1 MKRQISAVAIGLLIS
16 GSSFAADHSEMHK
29 MMMKGG
35 GPKEDTRIELKMP
48 EPMKVM
54 HKGIMR
60 THLDDVSE
68 IAAALA
74 ANDLAKAAKIA
85 KENLGW
91 SDSQEK
97 MCSMFGQSAGKDFL
111 LLGKAMH
118 TKADE
123 IADAAK
129 AGNRDKALLHLS
141 QMVKDCNT
149 CHEKYRH

>member
-1 MKRQISAVAIGLLIS
+1 
-16 GSSFAADHSEMHK
+16 
-29 MMMKGG
+29 
-35 GPKEDTRIELKMP
+35 
-48 EPMKVM
+48 
-54 HKGIMR
+54 
-60 THLDDVSE
+60 
-68 IAAALA
+68 
-74 ANDLAKAAKIA
+74 
-85 KENLGW
+85 
-91 SDSQEK
+91 
-97 MCSMFGQSAGKDFL
+97 MCSMFGQSVGEDFL